1 MGKIACARKICIYI
15 YIYIYTKIKS
25 EIYELH
31 CNSKYKATPVKIAG
45 NSTLKL
51 FNYICLFMLCAPV
64 NVWQSQDNLQE
75 SALLPS
81 GFQAWQWA
89 PLPSEQS

>member
-1 MGKIACARKICIYI
+1 MHI
-15 YIYIYTKIKS
+15 YIYIYTKIKP

-31 CNSKYKATPVKIAG
+31 CNIKYKATPVKIAG

-64 NVWQSQDNLQE
+64 NVWQSQDTLQE
-75 SALLPS
+75 SSLLPPGGSWRWIQVS
-81 GFQAWQWA
+81 GLGNGHLYLLSS
-89 PLPSEQS
+89 PEGL